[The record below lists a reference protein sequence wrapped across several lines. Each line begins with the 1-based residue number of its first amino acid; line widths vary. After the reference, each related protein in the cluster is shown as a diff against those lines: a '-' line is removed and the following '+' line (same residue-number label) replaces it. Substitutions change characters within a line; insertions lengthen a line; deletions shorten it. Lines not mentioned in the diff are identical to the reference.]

1 MDLYTDRKMRN
12 ISVLFVINT
21 WTLRGAQL
29 QLQRFMRALPCWI
42 DIKVFILNS
51 EGDDSFNP
59 GRSKAGELYF
69 CPGSKQFNVLR
80 AVTLLKFLSK
90 TQHDVVVTLGLGA
103 ALFLGRICAV
113 LKGVRVIYS
122 TLHTVQNLNTSG
134 RWYFDLFNRM
144 LNVMLPKLPGKRILR
159 FMPNSCKLAHI
170 IGPEAGDYPIN
181 TLYNGLLISSSL
193 DICEGKAD
201 KVAKDILG
209 PFAEKDFIVQVGALE
224 PEKNH
229 LLALQCMEMLKNDF
243 PDIKLVIVGDG
254 SLREQLTR
262 WVESHGLAK
271 TVLFVGNIKQE
282 EVMHIVGMARVFVLT
297 SNTESFPNAL
307 AEAQGLGVPAVSFN
321 VGGVPEIVEDGLT
334 GYVVPLGDREEFMR
348 RLTELLENKSIA
360 QQMGEEARK
369 RIIERFSMGKRV
381 DRFLEFMKKD
391 FNVFLRKVNL

>member
-29 QLQRFMRALPCWI
+29 QLQKFMRALPCWI
-42 DIKVFILNS
+42 DAKVFILNS
-51 EGDDSFNP
+51 EGSASANV
-59 GRSKAGELYF
+59 RQHKEYELHF
-69 CPGSKQFNVLR
+69 CPGSKQLNVLR
-80 AVTLLKFLSK
+80 AIMLLKFLSK

-134 RWYFDLFNRM
+134 RWYFDIFNRM
-144 LNVMLPKLPGKRILR
+144 LNFMLPKLPGKRILR

-170 IGPEAGDYPIN
+170 IGLEASDYPIN
-181 TLYNGLLISSSL
+181 TLYNGLLKGTL
-193 DICEGKAD
+193 VHICEGRAD
-201 KVAKDILG
+201 KVAEDILG

-229 LLALQCMEMLKNDF
+229 LFVLQCMEILKNNF
-243 PDIKLVIVGDG
+243 PDLKLVIVGDG
-254 SLREQLTR
+254 SLREQLTK
-262 WVESHGLAK
+262 WVESHGLSK
-271 TVLFVGNIKQE
+271 IVLFVGNIKQE
-282 EVMHIVGMARVFVLT
+282 EVMHIVGTARVFILT

-334 GYVVPLGDREEFMR
+334 GYVVPPGDREEFIK

-360 QQMGEEARK
+360 QQMGEVARK
-369 RIIERFSMGKRV
+369 RIVERFSMEKKV
-381 DRFLEFMKKD
+381 DRFLELVKED
-391 FNVFLRKVNL
+391 LNVLLRKVNL

>member
-42 DIKVFILNS
+42 DVKVFILNS
-51 EGDDSFNP
+51 EGDDSFNA

-69 CPGSKQFNVLR
+69 CPSSMQFNVLR

-134 RWYFDLFNRM
+134 RWYFELFNRM
-144 LNVMLPKLPGKRILR
+144 LNFVLPKLPGKRILR

-181 TLYNGLLISSSL
+181 TLYNGLLISPSL

-254 SLREQLTR
+254 SLREHLAR

-271 TVLFVGNIKQE
+271 TVFFVGNIKQE
-282 EVMHIVGMARVFVLT
+282 EVMHIVGTARVFVLT

-307 AEAQGLGVPAVSFN
+307 AEAQGLGIPAVSFN

-334 GYVVPLGDREEFMR
+334 GYVVPPGDREEFIR
-348 RLTELLENKSIA
+348 RLTQLVENKSIA

-369 RIIERFSMGKRV
+369 RIIERFSMGKKV
-381 DRFLEFMKKD
+381 DRFLELVKKD
-391 FNVFLRKVNL
+391 LDVL

>member
-181 TLYNGLLISSSL
+181 TLYNGFLISSSL

-229 LLALQCMEMLKNDF
+229 LFALQCMEILKNNF
-243 PDIKLVIVGDG
+243 PDLKLVIVGDG
-254 SLREQLTR
+254 SLREQLTK
-262 WVESHGLAK
+262 WVESHGLSK
-271 TVLFVGNIKQE
+271 IVLFVGNIKQE
-282 EVMHIVGMARVFVLT
+282 EVMHIVGTARVFVLT

-334 GYVVPLGDREEFMR
+334 GYVVPLGDREKFMR

>member
-1 MDLYTDRKMRN
+1 MDLYTDRKRRN
-12 ISVLFVINT
+12 ISVLFVVNT

-29 QLQRFMRALPCWI
+29 QLQRFIRALPCWI
-42 DIKVFILNS
+42 DAKVFILNS
-51 EGDDSFNP
+51 EGGASANV
-59 GRSKAGELYF
+59 RQHKEYELYF
-69 CPGSKQFNVLR
+69 CPGSKQLNVLR

-90 TQHDVVVTLGLGA
+90 AQHDVVVTLGLGA

-113 LKGVRVIYS
+113 LNGVRVIYS

-181 TLYNGLLISSSL
+181 TMYNGLLISPSL

-243 PDIKLVIVGDG
+243 PDLKLVIVGDG
-254 SLREQLTR
+254 SLHEHLAR

-282 EVMHIVGMARVFVLT
+282 EVMHIVGTARVFVLT

-307 AEAQGLGVPAVSFN
+307 AEAQGLGIPAVSFN

-334 GYVVPLGDREEFMR
+334 GYVVPPGDREEFIR
-348 RLTELLENKSIA
+348 RLTQLVENKSIA
-360 QQMGEEARK
+360 QQMGEKARK
-369 RIIERFSMGKRV
+369 RTIERFSMGKKV
-381 DRFLEFMKKD
+381 DRFLELVKED
-391 FNVFLRKVNL
+391 LDVL

>member
-29 QLQRFMRALPCWI
+29 QLQRFIRALPCWI
-42 DIKVFILNS
+42 DAKVFILNS
-51 EGDDSFNP
+51 EGGASANV
-59 GRSKAGELYF
+59 RQHKEYELYF

-90 TQHDVVVTLGLGA
+90 TQHDIVVTLGLGA
-103 ALFLGRICAV
+103 ALFFGRICAV
-113 LKGVRVIYS
+113 LNGVRVIYS

-134 RWYFDLFNRM
+134 QWYFDLFNRM

-159 FMPNSCKLAHI
+159 FMPNSCKLSHI

-229 LLALQCMEMLKNDF
+229 LLALQCMGMLKNDF
-243 PDIKLVIVGDG
+243 PDLKLVIVGDG
-254 SLREQLTR
+254 SLREHLAR

-282 EVMHIVGMARVFVLT
+282 EVMHIVRTARVFVLT

-307 AEAQGLGVPAVSFN
+307 AEAQGLGIPAVSFN

-334 GYVVPLGDREEFMR
+334 GYVVSPGDREEFIR
-348 RLTELLENKSIA
+348 RLTQLLENKSIA
-360 QQMGEEARK
+360 QQMGEKARK
-369 RIIERFSMGKRV
+369 RIIERFSMGKKV
-381 DRFLEFMKKD
+381 DRFLELVKKD
-391 FNVFLRKVNL
+391 LDVL

>member
-12 ISVLFVINT
+12 ISVLFVINA

-42 DIKVFILNS
+42 NVKVFILNS

-69 CPGSKQFNVLR
+69 CPGSKQLNVLR
-80 AVTLLKFLSK
+80 AIMLLQFLSK
-90 TQHDVVVTLGLGA
+90 RQYDVVVTLGLGA
-103 ALFLGRICAV
+103 ALFLGRICAI

-144 LNVMLPKLPGKRILR
+144 LNVMLPKLPGRRAMR
-159 FMPNSCKLAHI
+159 FLPNSGKLAHI
-170 IGPEAGDYPIN
+170 IEQEVSNYSIDIF
-181 TLYNGLLISSSL
+181 YNGLLKDKL
-193 DICEGKAD
+193 ADICEGKVD
-201 KVAKDILG
+201 KVAEDVLG
-209 PFAEKDFIVQVGALE
+209 PFAGKTFLVQVGALE

-229 LLALQCMEMLKNDF
+229 LFALQCMEMLKNDF

-334 GYVVPLGDREEFMR
+334 GYVVPPGDREEFIK
-348 RLTELLENKSIA
+348 RLAELLENKSIA

-369 RIIERFSMGKRV
+369 RIIERFSMGKKV
-381 DRFLEFMKKD
+381 DRFLELVKKD
-391 FNVFLRKVNL
+391 LNVHLRKVNL

>member
-1 MDLYTDRKMRN
+1 MDLYTDRKRRN
-12 ISVLFVINT
+12 ISVLFVVNT

-29 QLQRFMRALPCWI
+29 QLQRFIRALPCWI
-42 DIKVFILNS
+42 DAKVFILNS
-51 EGDDSFNP
+51 EGGASANV
-59 GRSKAGELYF
+59 RQHKEYELYF
-69 CPGSKQFNVLR
+69 CPGSKQLNVLR

-90 TQHDVVVTLGLGA
+90 AQHDVVVTLGLGA

-113 LKGVRVIYS
+113 LNGVRMIYS

-144 LNVMLPKLPGKRILR
+144 LNIMLPKLPGKRILR
-159 FMPNSCKLAHI
+159 FMPNSCKLGHI

-181 TLYNGLLISSSL
+181 TLYNGLLISPSL

-243 PDIKLVIVGDG
+243 PDLKLVIVGDG
-254 SLREQLTR
+254 SLHEHLAR

-282 EVMHIVGMARVFVLT
+282 EVMHIVGTARVFVLT

-307 AEAQGLGVPAVSFN
+307 AEAQGLGIPAVSFN

-334 GYVVPLGDREEFMR
+334 GYVVPPGDREEFIR
-348 RLTELLENKSIA
+348 RLTQLVENKSIA
-360 QQMGEEARK
+360 QQMGEKARK
-369 RIIERFSMGKRV
+369 RTIERFSMGKKV
-381 DRFLEFMKKD
+381 DRFLELVKED
-391 FNVFLRKVNL
+391 LDVL

>member
-12 ISVLFVINT
+12 ISVLFIVNK
-21 WTLRGAQL
+21 WTRRGAQL
-29 QLQRFMRALPCWI
+29 QLQKFMRALPCWI
-42 DIKVFILNS
+42 DAKVFILNS
-51 EGDDSFNP
+51 EGDNSFNA

-69 CPGSKQFNVLR
+69 CPSSMQFNVLR

-90 TQHDVVVTLGLGA
+90 MQHDVVVTLGLGA

-122 TLHTVQNLNTSG
+122 TLHTAQNLHTFG
-134 RWYFDLFNRM
+134 RRYFDLFNRM
-144 LNVMLPKLPGKRILR
+144 LNVMLPKLPGRRTLR
-159 FMPNSCKLAHI
+159 FLPNSGKLVDI
-170 IGPEAGDYPIN
+170 IEQEVSNYSIDIF
-181 TLYNGLLISSSL
+181 YNGLLKDKL
-193 DICEGKAD
+193 ADICEGKVD
-201 KVAKDILG
+201 KVAEDVLG
-209 PFAEKDFIVQVGALE
+209 PFAGKTFLVQVGALE
-224 PEKNH
+224 PVKNH
-229 LLALQCMEMLKNDF
+229 LFAMQCIEMLKNDF
-243 PDIKLVIVGDG
+243 PDLKLVIVGDG

-282 EVMHIVGMARVFVLT
+282 EVMHIVGMARVFILT

-334 GYVVPLGDREEFMR
+334 GYVVPLGDREEFIR

-369 RIIERFSMGKRV
+369 RIIKRFSMGKKV
-381 DRFLEFMKKD
+381 DRFLELVKED
-391 FNVFLRKVNL
+391 LNVL

>member
-42 DIKVFILNS
+42 DVKVFILNS

-229 LLALQCMEMLKNDF
+229 LFALQCMEILKNNF
-243 PDIKLVIVGDG
+243 PDLKLVIVGDG
-254 SLREQLTR
+254 SLREQLTK
-262 WVESHGLAK
+262 WVESHGLSK
-271 TVLFVGNIKQE
+271 IVLFVGNIKQE
-282 EVMHIVGMARVFVLT
+282 EVMHIVGTARVFVLT